1 MRISLI
7 AILCVV
13 GGYLS
18 VQAETEVSAKQNNV
32 PGHVESFLQV
42 NCIDCHDGPEGE
54 AGFDLRRVLSNG
66 IDLQDT
72 KLDPPWV
79 RIIDRVTSGE
89 MPPREAD
96 QPNVK
101 DRNEFVSQKSVVAK
115 TSEAAESY
123 LRSCTCSSINPIAGR
138 AVFAG
143 YFGNR
148 CTTG

>member
-1 MRISLI
+1 M
-7 AILCVV
+7 V
-13 GGYLS
+13 
-18 VQAETEVSAKQNNV
+18 
-32 PGHVESFLQV
+32 
-42 NCIDCHDGPEGE
+42 PEGE
-54 AGFDLRRVLSNG
+54 AGFDIRRVLSEG
-66 IDLQDT
+66 IDPQET

-79 RIIDRVTSGE
+79 KIIDRVAAGE

-101 DRNEFVSQKSVVAK
+101 DRNEFVSQIKSVVAK

-123 LRSCTCSSINPIAGR
+123 LRSCTRSSINPIAGR

-148 CTTG
+148 YTTG